1 MVQCSRHDTP
11 PAVILLAELSGH
23 DLVLELEA
31 RGNGVL
37 TDRWLG
43 DQPAFSDETDPVP
56 LGSVA
61 DTYESKYGPH
71 LATPGG
77 TWSGLGDSI
86 RVGSVSVYRVAPSKA
101 FGFGKGGPFSQTRWS
116 FS

>member
-56 LGSVA
+56 LGS
-61 DTYESKYGPH
+61 D
-71 LATPGG
+71 LALL
-77 TWSGLGDSI
+77 WCDSARKPRGWRKEAI
-86 RVGSVSVYRVAPSKA
+86 
-101 FGFGKGGPFSQTRWS
+101 Q
-116 FS
+116 